1 MGAYVKRLKEEGLL
15 TSQMAEHILK
25 GSITIFGQ
33 FDHVRN
39 NHSLAHDNP
48 VLSYNEALLI
58 ASNVSSTVRFIK
70 AMEDQWKTDARKQEA
85 SLVKTYVD
93 FPF

>member
-25 GSITIFGQ
+25 SSISIFGQ

-39 NHSLAHDNP
+39 NHTLAHDNP
-48 VLSYNEALLI
+48 VLSDDEALLI
-58 ASNVSSTVRFIK
+58 ASNVSSTARYLK
-70 AMEDQWKTDARKQEA
+70 ALEDRWKANARHQ
-85 SLVKTYVD
+85 D
-93 FPF
+93 FSAPRQDTEF